1 MWKFIVS
8 ALAALVVLVPAA
20 ISAQPTAPGLIA
32 VAANG
37 NTAAAAVG
45 AQAGRSPFFLFFDSK
60 GTLVEAVANP
70 NKDAPNA
77 GIPSVDFVASK
88 GAKVLVAESFGGR
101 IVEVMKDK
109 GVRPVQFKGSAKDAA
124 KKALEPN

>member
-1 MWKFIVS
+1 MWKRIVS
-8 ALAALVVLVPAA
+8 ALAALLVLGAPAV
-20 ISAQPTAPGLIA
+20 SAQQAASGPVA

-37 NTAAAAVG
+37 NTASAAVS

-60 GTLVEAVANP
+60 GALVEAVANP
-70 NKDAPNA
+70 NKDAANA

-88 GAKVLVAESFGGR
+88 GAKALVAEGFGGR

-109 GVRPVQFKGSAKDAA
+109 GVRPVEFKGSAQDAA
-124 KKALEPN
+124 RKALGQ